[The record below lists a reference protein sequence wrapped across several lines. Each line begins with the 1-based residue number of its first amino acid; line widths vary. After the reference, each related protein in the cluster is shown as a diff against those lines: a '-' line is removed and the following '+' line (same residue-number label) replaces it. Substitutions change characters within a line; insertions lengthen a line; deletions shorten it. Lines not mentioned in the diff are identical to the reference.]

1 MAISSKFR
9 ALAGRAPGSRF
20 DLVPRLSMLD
30 AIAGLRHAADLA
42 AAVTAAGKR
51 A

>member
-9 ALAGRAPGSRF
+9 ALAGRAPRSRF
-20 DLVPRLSMLD
+20 MLD
-30 AIAGLRHAADLA
+30 AIADLRLGTDLA
-42 AAVTAAGKR
+42 GAVPAPGKR